1 MWQEQEIEIF
11 AGIKVTKSRELPD
24 YELLVKLFLRDHASF
39 RWMDVCSLP
48 DVSWVL
54 FRKIRKRG
62 GGGVNEGF

>member
-1 MWQEQEIEIF
+1 MAGQEIEIF

-48 DVSWVL
+48 DISWVL
-54 FRKIRKRG
+54 L
-62 GGGVNEGF
+62 